1 MTLLAEVPGPG
12 PATGAEKAHE
22 LILAV
27 LFAEVS
33 RVAPLC
39 LERAASVFD
48 EIAAE
53 TVDGAEARVY
63 QKFAMVLRKHDKAKS
78 SSAPNPRS
86 SRQLRV
92 VNGGKLTSADLC

>member
-1 MTLLAEVPGPG
+1 MTSLVEVADPG

-33 RVAPLC
+33 RVTPLC

-48 EIAAE
+48 KIAAE
-53 TVDGAEARVY
+53 TADGAEARVY
-63 QKFAMVLRKHDKAKS
+63 RKFAMVLRKHDKARS
-78 SSAPNPRS
+78 NSA
-86 SRQLRV
+86 QLRV
-92 VNGGKLTSADLC
+92 VNGGKGNPS